1 MKMQT
6 KLTTAFYSKIIDLAT
21 GKTALILNSVEDTLL
36 ADIGKRFYNDVK
48 LLSEYDGIAETP
60 LAELVFRYYQIK
72 WEKIASLFLTEY
84 KPLENYNMQ
93 ESFSDYTTE
102 TGEKESF
109 DDYGTEEL
117 TKSATGTTIKSG
129 KAVTT
134 VTADKTSATITDTTT
149 TTPTTTMYSTTMDN
163 MQTDRKTGKNENT
176 GESVNETIRADYHE
190 NKMTGE
196 KNREK
201 ILIENAIYH
210 DTATNTDFDLTGF
223 IAKKGERTGNIG
235 VTTSQQMAN
244 AEIELSNKYLFIKIL
259 ICDIADF
266 FSAGVYDSDC

>member
-6 KLTTAFYSKIIDLAT
+6 KLTTTFYNKLIDLVA
-21 GKTALILNSVEDTLL
+21 GKTLLILAEIDSTLL
-36 ADIGKRFYNDVK
+36 VDIGKRFYSDVK
-48 LLSEYDGIAETP
+48 LLTEYEDSEETS
-60 LAELVFRYYQIK
+60 LAELVYQYYQIK
-72 WEKIASLFLTEY
+72 WEKIAALFLTEY

-93 ESFSDYTTE
+93 ESFSDYSTE

-109 DDYGTEEL
+109 DDYGTEEQ

-129 KAVTT
+129 KAVTE
-134 VTADKTSATITDTTT
+134 VTADKTSATITDALT
-149 TTPTTTMYSTTMDN
+149 TTPTTTMYSTTMDD

-176 GESVNETIRADYHE
+176 GESVNEVLRADYHE
-190 NKMTGE
+190 NKMSGE
-196 KNREK
+196 KSRAK
-201 ILIENAIYH
+201 LLIENASYH
-210 DTATNTDFDLTGF
+210 DIPTNTDFNLTGF
-223 IAKKGERTGNIG
+223 NAKKGERTGNIG

-244 AEIELSNKYLFIKIL
+244 AELELSDKYLFTKVI